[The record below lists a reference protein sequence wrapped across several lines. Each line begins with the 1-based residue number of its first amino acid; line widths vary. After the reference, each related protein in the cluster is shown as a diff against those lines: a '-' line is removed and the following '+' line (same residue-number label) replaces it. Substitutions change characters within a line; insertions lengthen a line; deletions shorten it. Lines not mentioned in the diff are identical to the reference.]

1 MGMIIVTGAA
11 GFIGSCLL
19 SELNHRG
26 YGEIVLVDDFS
37 GKEKLKNLEGKTYL
51 SQVSRD
57 HFVDW
62 LNRHH
67 SGVSFVFHLGART
80 DTAEKDHMVFERLN
94 LGYSKKLWNACASY
108 GIPMVYASSAA
119 TYGAGERG
127 YNDSHKAVELLAP
140 LNPYGQSKQ
149 DFDRWAL
156 AQDIKPPFWAGL
168 KFFNVYGPNEYHK
181 NRMASAIFHVYNQV
195 ESGGVVKL
203 FRSHRP
209 DIKDGEQQ
217 RDFIYVKDVTDVIC
231 YLMENRVASGLYNLG
246 SGLARSFLE
255 LAGTIFST
263 TGKKPEIRFT
273 DTPEGI
279 RDTYQY
285 YTCADISKLR
295 EAGYNK
301 AFHSLEEGVGD
312 YISNYLSKGLY
323 M

>member
-26 YGEIVLVDDFS
+26 YKDIVLVDDFS
-37 GKEKLKNLEGKTYL
+37 GREKLKNLEGKTFL
-51 SQVSRD
+51 SQIPRD
-57 HFVDW
+57 LFFDW
-62 LNRHH
+62 LKKHH
-67 SGVSFVFHLGART
+67 PDISFVFHLGART
-80 DTAEKDHMVFERLN
+80 DTAEKDPMIFERLN
-94 LGYSKKLWNACASY
+94 LGYSKNLWNACASF
-108 GIPMVYASSAA
+108 GLPLIYASSAA

-127 YNDSHKAVELLAP
+127 YNDNHASVEHLAP

-156 AQDIKPPFWAGL
+156 AQVIKPPFWAGL

-181 NRMASAIFHVYNQV
+181 NRMASAIFHIYKQA
-195 ESGGVVKL
+195 ESEGVVKL

-209 DIKDGEQQ
+209 DVKDGEQK
-217 RDFIYVKDVTDVIC
+217 RDFIYIKDVTDVC
-231 YLMENRVASGLYNLG
+231 CHLMESSVISGLYNLG
-246 SGLARSFLE
+246 SGQARSFLE
-255 LAGTIFST
+255 LAGTIFNT
-263 TGKKPEIRFT
+263 TGRNPDIRFT
-273 DTPEGI
+273 DTPESI

-285 YTCADISKLR
+285 YTRADISKLR
-295 EAGYNK
+295 EAGYQK
-301 AFHSLEEGVGD
+301 PFHSLEEGIKD